1 MERAVDWQEL
11 SVSSRGMSSASC
23 YSFNLCRRD
32 KELLFDSECFADG
45 ERLKFYEVPVTAE
58 ELTPLDKLIQQLP
71 WQLRQPSASR
81 PANLTREM
89 IEVHDCGSFSLTL
102 LTATGEKLV
111 CRTDIEQQQELLR
124 ELQRLAK
131 QVHEQKRDAGHEKMH
146 PMRGFR
152 LFRELP
158 ENKHESSTGCVFG
171 RNLAEKQK
179 NFAHPTRNRQFGWGA
194 LAHSVVQ

>member
-1 MERAVDWQEL
+1 MERAVDWHEL

-71 WQLRQPSASR
+71 WQLRQPSVSR
-81 PANLTREM
+81 PANLPREM

-152 LFRELP
+152 LGNCRK
-158 ENKHESSTGCVFG
+158 NKHESSTGCVFG

>member
-1 MERAVDWQEL
+1 MLACDFGNGGGADAVTEIAVHDNAGAAALCSRSAIGRCGYGAVDWQEL

-58 ELTPLDKLIQQLP
+58 ELTPLDKLIQLLP

-81 PANLTREM
+81 PANLPREM
-89 IEVHDCGSFSLTL
+89 IEVRDCGSFSLTL

-158 ENKHESSTGCVFG
+158 EK
-171 RNLAEKQK
+171 
-179 NFAHPTRNRQFGWGA
+179 
-194 LAHSVVQ
+194 

>member
-1 MERAVDWQEL
+1 MRTILAMGVALMRLLRLLCMTMLGLLLWVAGPLSGGVAMERAIDWQEL
-11 SVSSRGMSSASC
+11 SVSSRGMSKASC

-81 PANLTREM
+81 PANLPREM

-102 LTATGEKLV
+102 LTAKGEKLV

-158 ENKHESSTGCVFG
+158 EK
-171 RNLAEKQK
+171 
-179 NFAHPTRNRQFGWGA
+179 
-194 LAHSVVQ
+194 